1 MEWIVLLLLHLLF
14 LLFVR
19 HDCAET
25 WCPQLSSDVELAA
38 ALQKCYLLRGGV
50 ARSVCTTSVTID
62 KNR

>member
-38 ALQKCYLLRGGV
+38 ALRIAEVLL
-50 ARSVCTTSVTID
+50 A
-62 KNR
+62 